1 MLKQRFIL
9 MLSITL
15 LAGLFIVSCQ
25 KEKEPA
31 TTPDMDMTEKSAM
44 AESTFDELT
53 ELADQAY
60 GLKVLN
66 LKNDPGTADRLG
78 DCATITL
85 DTTVMPRV
93 LTIDFGEENCLCR
106 DGKWR
111 RGKIIVTFNGRYHQ
125 PGTVITHSFENYY
138 VNDNHVEG
146 QRVLTNHGPN
156 SSGYPEISIVSEGT
170 ITFNQNGLVLTMEN
184 QRLRTWI
191 EGYDQPGWWNN
202 VFLITGSGSHN
213 YSNGNGFTRTI
224 TEPLRREAT
233 CHHFVSGTVET
244 IPQNTPARI
253 LDYGDG
259 ECDNIATITIDGQT
273 YTIRLK

>member
-1 MLKQRFIL
+1 MLTKRF
-9 MLSITL
+9 LSLIAVVF
-15 LAGLFIVSCQ
+15 LAGFIFQSCQ
-25 KEKEPA
+25 KEKETGSTA
-31 TTPDMDMTEKSAM
+31 DVEMTEKSAE
-44 AESTFDELT
+44 AEATFDELT
-53 ELADQAY
+53 EIADQAY
-60 GLKVLN
+60 GLSTLN

-93 LTIDFGEENCLCR
+93 LTIDFGEENCLGN

-111 RGKIIVTFNGRYHQ
+111 RGKIIITFTGRYHQ
-125 PGTVITHSFENYY
+125 PGTVITHSFEDYY

-146 QRVLTNHGPN
+146 GRVLTNHGPN
-156 SSGYPEISIVSEGT
+156 ASGFPEISIVSEGT
-170 ITFNQNGLVLTMEN
+170 ITFNQSGLVLTLHNE
-184 QRLRTWI
+184 RVRTWI
-191 EGYDQPGWWNN
+191 EGFDEPGWWNN

-233 CHHFVSGTVET
+233 CYHLVSGTVET
-244 IPQNTPARI
+244 VPANRPARI

-259 ECDNIATITIDGQT
+259 QCDNIATLTINGQT
-273 YTIRLK
+273 FTIKLR